1 MKNKGKNRT
10 RINGEIILFSL
21 ITILILLSFISL
33 FIGVNDINMKD
44 ILSGDSEKIN
54 ILLLSRI
61 PRLMSI
67 TLSGIAL
74 SIAGVIMQR
83 ISNNKFVSP
92 TTAATMD
99 SAKFGVLLCM
109 LIFSSAGI
117 MTKMIISLLFS
128 ILGTVIF
135 MKILNKIKF
144 KNSVFVP
151 LVGMMV
157 GSVIGAITDFLA
169 YKYNVM
175 QNMTSFLQ
183 GDFSM
188 ILKGKYEILYF
199 IIPLVIIAFMY
210 AKKFTLVALG
220 EDMATNLGLSYKKVI
235 KIGVIIVSVI
245 SALVVVTVGSI
256 PFIGLIVPN
265 IISMFMGD
273 NLKGS
278 LAITALSGG
287 VFVLIC
293 DIFGRIIIYPYELPI
308 SLTVGVIGSI
318 IFLFLILRNQKCS
331 MA

>member
-1 MKNKGKNRT
+1 MKKQVNKK
-10 RINGEIILFSL
+10 ILFLLIILL
-21 ITILILLSFISL
+21 VILSFISL
-33 FIGVNDINMKD
+33 FIGVNDINIKD
-44 ILSGDSEKIN
+44 ILTGNNEKIN

-67 TLSGIAL
+67 TLSGISL

-99 SAKFGVLLCM
+99 SAKFGVLFCM
-109 LIFSSAGI
+109 LVFSSAGI
-117 MTKMIISLLFS
+117 MTKMIIALIFS
-128 ILGTVIF
+128 ILGTIIF

-175 QNMTSFLQ
+175 QNITSFLQ

-188 ILKGKYEILYF
+188 ILKGKYEILF
-199 IIPLVIIAFMY
+199 LIIPLVVVAFMY
-210 AKKFTLVALG
+210 AKKFTLAALG
-220 EDMATNLGLSYKKVI
+220 EDMAINLGLSYQKVV
-235 KIGVIIVSVI
+235 KIGVLIVAVI

-287 VFVLIC
+287 IFVLIC
-293 DIFGRIIIYPYELPI
+293 DIFGRIVIYPYELPI

-318 IFLFLILRNQKCS
+318 IFLFLIIRNQKYS
-331 MA
+331 IA

>member
-1 MKNKGKNRT
+1 MINKGKNET

-109 LIFSSAGI
+109 LLFSSAGI

-220 EDMATNLGLSYKKVI
+220 EDMATNLGLSYQKVI
-235 KIGVIIVSVI
+235 KIGVIIVAVI

-293 DIFGRIIIYPYELPI
+293 DIFGRLIIYPYELPI

>member
-1 MKNKGKNRT
+1 MKKQVNKK
-10 RINGEIILFSL
+10 ILFLLIILL
-21 ITILILLSFISL
+21 VILSFISL
-33 FIGVNDINMKD
+33 FIGVNDINIKD
-44 ILSGDSEKIN
+44 ILTGNHEKIN

-67 TLSGIAL
+67 TLSGISL

-99 SAKFGVLLCM
+99 SAKFGVLFCM
-109 LIFSSAGI
+109 LVFSSAGI
-117 MTKMIISLLFS
+117 MTKMIIALIFS
-128 ILGTVIF
+128 ILGTIIF

-175 QNMTSFLQ
+175 QNITSFLQ

-188 ILKGKYEILYF
+188 ILKGKYEILF
-199 IIPLVIIAFMY
+199 LIIPLVVVAFMY
-210 AKKFTLVALG
+210 AKKFTLAALG
-220 EDMATNLGLSYKKVI
+220 EDMAINLGLSYQKVV
-235 KIGVIIVSVI
+235 KIGVLIVAVI

-287 VFVLIC
+287 IFVLIC
-293 DIFGRIIIYPYELPI
+293 DIFGRIVIYPYELPI

-318 IFLFLILRNQKCS
+318 IFLFLIIRNQKYS
-331 MA
+331 IA

>member
-1 MKNKGKNRT
+1 MKTKGKNKT

-210 AKKFTLVALG
+210 AKKFTLVAFG
-220 EDMATNLGLSYKKVI
+220 EDMAKNLGLSYQKVI

-278 LAITALSGG
+278 LAITALTGG

-293 DIFGRIIIYPYELPI
+293 DIFGRLIIYPYELPI